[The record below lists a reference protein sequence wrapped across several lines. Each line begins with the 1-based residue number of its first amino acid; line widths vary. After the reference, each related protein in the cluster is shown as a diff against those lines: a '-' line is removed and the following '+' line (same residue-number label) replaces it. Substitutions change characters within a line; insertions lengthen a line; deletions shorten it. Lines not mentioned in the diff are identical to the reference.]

1 MDKTFQ
7 DRTDRYLL
15 HRDLMTEEEQAS
27 FLQEIADDDEKREQ
41 YELTCNVKTAITSR
55 AEKLKLMAD
64 FQKQYEARRTL
75 GVVAATPRK
84 PLDAAAAANEEADE
98 EENHTAKR
106 RKMWMWA
113 SGIAAIAILGYF
125 LYVPS
130 FDASA
135 PGNEPIS
142 PGPDIMRDADDEVF
156 DYAPAE
162 SAADSFIVDS
172 TFIKTETEAT
182 ESTDATADGEFAKP

>member
-7 DRTDRYLL
+7 DRIDQYLL
-15 HRDLMTEEEQAS
+15 HRDLMTAEEQAS

-55 AEKLKLMAD
+55 AEKLRLMAD
-64 FQKQYEARRTL
+64 FQKQYETQRVPD
-75 GVVAATPRK
+75 VVAATK
-84 PLDAAAAANEEADE
+84 PPIPLAAAAHEESTADE

-130 FDASA
+130 FNGSDTSPSPSA
-135 PGNEPIS
+135 
-142 PGPDIMRDADDEVF
+142 PDIMRDADDEVF

-162 SAADSFIVDS
+162 SAADSYVIDS
-172 TFIKTETEAT
+172 TFIESEIDGS
-182 ESTDATADGEFAKP
+182 ESTGGTADDEFTNP